1 MAGSR
6 KWITRDEIADIYDS
20 MADKALD
27 VAANGGSSLDVSHVV
42 ENLAKTDRLR
52 ARAAD
57 VRATERLSNSLGN
70 RVA

>member
-6 KWITRDEIADIYDS
+6 RWITRDEIADIYDS
-20 MADKALD
+20 MADRVQAVEPKLGESTHRTADKNLVKA
-27 VAANGGSSLDVSHVV
+27 N
-42 ENLAKTDRLR
+42 KLR

-57 VRATERLSNSLGN
+57 VRATERLSNPLGD

>member
-1 MAGSR
+1 MAGNR

-20 MADKALD
+20 MADNTLI
-27 VAANGGSSLDVSHVV
+27 V
-42 ENLAKTDRLR
+42 EPKLGESIHRTADKNLAKANKLR

-57 VRATERLSNSLGN
+57 VRATERLSNPLGD